1 MIASSAFEMGNRS
14 SMVTPEIVA
23 QMGFV
28 PRGLY
33 EKKLTVGQQRRPK
46 AKKHA
51 QHGGR
56 GGKGQWSGAFKKHAL
71 EQYMK
76 LIGLEPGDKTAL
88 QMANAL
94 SSSSTATVED
104 LQSKIDTGDVIGDRD
119 VLYTARYLKSLAK
132 EGPDA
137 QRELFADPPV
147 STEEFMQSRQSLK
160 TQLAQH
166 SPVNAPEPVDRT
178 QVKLDSDDAARA
190 NHTSEAAELQVVAQE
205 IQKQVD
211 ALDEGI
217 DEGFED
223 ASADDQEDMVESA
236 VHTLFLATEAVK
248 EGAAPEKQLAADTVL
263 QHELEH
269 ITESNSHPTA
279 ITTAEQLLE
288 DMDSELVE
296 KHAATLRQLEIS
308 SPATLKLTGTP
319 SKVSTYKRQGR
330 PEVVQTPGAA
340 QLRDTPE
347 SQQNTPLMQLAPV
360 VMDPAMLSSLG
371 RIAAEVADSNQLLAE
386 MSQDQ
391 VRAFAG
397 LERKAQQLL
406 ITDKQVSADE
416 VPVILDHLRA
426 YPEIAQLMSQGL
438 VKPEQLKDKEYVLSL
453 KQSLAQS
460 KMEGRSEDMGGRI
473 RTSKAPVFKREVR
486 SKRTPGLNYYRPPKY
501 TAKSIFAQ

>member
-1 MIASSAFEMGNRS
+1 MIASSAFELGNRS

-23 QMGFV
+23 QLGFV

-119 VLYTARYLKSLAK
+119 VLYTARYLKSLDK
-132 EGPDA
+132 EAPDA

-166 SPVNAPEPVDRT
+166 SPEPVDRT
-178 QVKLDSDDAARA
+178 QVQPDSDDATRA
-190 NHTSEAAELQVVAQE
+190 KHTSEAAELQVVAQE

-223 ASADDQEDMVESA
+223 ASAEDQEDMVNSA
-236 VHTLFLATEAVK
+236 VHTLFLATEVVK
-248 EGAAPEKQLAADTVL
+248 AGAAPIQYCSMNWNTSRRA
-263 QHELEH
+263 
-269 ITESNSHPTA
+269 TA
-279 ITTAEQLLE
+279 
-288 DMDSELVE
+288 
-296 KHAATLRQLEIS
+296 
-308 SPATLKLTGTP
+308 
-319 SKVSTYKRQGR
+319 
-330 PEVVQTPGAA
+330 
-340 QLRDTPE
+340 
-347 SQQNTPLMQLAPV
+347 TPL
-360 VMDPAMLSSLG
+360 
-371 RIAAEVADSNQLLAE
+371 R
-386 MSQDQ
+386 
-391 VRAFAG
+391 
-397 LERKAQQLL
+397 
-406 ITDKQVSADE
+406 
-416 VPVILDHLRA
+416 
-426 YPEIAQLMSQGL
+426 
-438 VKPEQLKDKEYVLSL
+438 
-453 KQSLAQS
+453 
-460 KMEGRSEDMGGRI
+460 
-473 RTSKAPVFKREVR
+473 
-486 SKRTPGLNYYRPPKY
+486 
-501 TAKSIFAQ
+501 

>member
-1 MIASSAFEMGNRS
+1 MIASSAFEFGNRTS
-14 SMVTPEIVA
+14 LVTPEIVA
-23 QMGFV
+23 QLGFV

-166 SPVNAPEPVDRT
+166 SPVNAPEPDDRT

-190 NHTSEAAELQVVAQE
+190 KHTSEAAELQVVAQE

-217 DEGFED
+217 DDDFED
-223 ASADDQEDMVESA
+223 ASAEDQEHMVESA

-248 EGAAPEKQLAADTVL
+248 AGAAPEKQLAADTVL

-319 SKVSTYKRQGR
+319 SKVSTYERQGWL
-330 PEVVQTPGAA
+330 EVVQTPGASR
-340 QLRDTPE
+340 LRDTPE
-347 SQQNTPLMQLAPV
+347 SQQYTPLLQLAPV
-360 VMDPAMLSSLG
+360 VMDPAMLSSLD
-371 RIAAEVADSNQLLAE
+371 RITAEVADSNQLLAE
-386 MSQDQ
+386 MSLSSGVGWWLWRRKNGNVTQYCRKMRRMETKAVVEQSDQ
-391 VRAFAG
+391 
-397 LERKAQQLL
+397 
-406 ITDKQVSADE
+406 I
-416 VPVILDHLRA
+416 
-426 YPEIAQLMSQGL
+426 
-438 VKPEQLKDKEYVLSL
+438 
-453 KQSLAQS
+453 
-460 KMEGRSEDMGGRI
+460 
-473 RTSKAPVFKREVR
+473 
-486 SKRTPGLNYYRPPKY
+486 
-501 TAKSIFAQ
+501 